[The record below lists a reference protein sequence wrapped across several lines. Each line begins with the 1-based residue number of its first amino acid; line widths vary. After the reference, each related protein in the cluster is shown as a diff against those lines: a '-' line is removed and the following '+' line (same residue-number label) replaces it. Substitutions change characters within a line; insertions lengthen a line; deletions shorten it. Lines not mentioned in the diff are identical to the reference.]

1 MMKLMTV
8 KDLARESQLSVNWWR
23 KFIKEGGVPIVRL
36 GRRVRVVEG
45 DYRELI
51 EQNRIQANQ
60 GDSPDVL

>member
-23 KFIKEGGVPIVRL
+23 KFIKEGGVPVIRL
-36 GRRVRVVEG
+36 GRRVRIMEA

-51 EQNRIQANQ
+51 EQNRIQSNQ
-60 GDSPDVL
+60 DGSPDVL

>member
-23 KFIKEGGVPIVRL
+23 KFIKEGRIPVIRL
-36 GRRVRVVEG
+36 GRRVRIVEG

-51 EQNRIQANQ
+51 EQNRIQSNQ
-60 GDSPDVL
+60 DGSPDVL